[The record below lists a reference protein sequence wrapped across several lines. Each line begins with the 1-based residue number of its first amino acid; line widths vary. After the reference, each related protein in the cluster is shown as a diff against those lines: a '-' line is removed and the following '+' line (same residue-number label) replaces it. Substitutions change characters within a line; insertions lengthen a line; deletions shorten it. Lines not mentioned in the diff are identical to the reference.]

1 MPTLRMP
8 ARPHGE
14 EERAL
19 SPGSFSL
26 NPQPPS
32 HWHVFLII
40 IYIIILGVYY
50 QFAALTWLFS
60 RLRGKLRHRTNRLA
74 FYSPLVSHTFLLPCL
89 CLLDGGGQ
97 ELAYLLWQ
105 VGQLVAG
112 AAADVSLL
120 LNAEDDDM
128 IFTGCL
134 LNATCFAVVNLLF
147 YLRWLDKP
155 HVWESTATSSCRT
168 NFWVAIC
175 FDLIYLGG
183 YMCEP
188 LRLSISAM
196 RGEKED

>member
-1 MPTLRMP
+1 MPTLRIP
-8 ARPHGE
+8 VRLHGE

-26 NPQPPS
+26 NPQPRS
-32 HWHVFLII
+32 HWHAFLII

-60 RLRGKLRHRTNRLA
+60 RLRGKLRYRMNRLA

-89 CLLDGGGQ
+89 CLLDGGAQ
-97 ELAYLLWQ
+97 ERAYLMWQ
-105 VGQLVAG
+105 VAQLVVG
-112 AAADVSLL
+112 GAADVSLL
-120 LNAEDDDM
+120 LNAEDDDF

-147 YLRWLDKP
+147 YLRWLHEP
-155 HVWESTATSSCRT
+155 HEWESTATASSRT
-168 NFWVAIC
+168 NFWVATC
-175 FDLIYLGG
+175 FGLIYLGG
-183 YMCEP
+183 YMWQP
-188 LRLSISAM
+188 LRLSIAAM